1 VEEKGIHGRE
11 RKTSMIEFYDED
23 LNITVL
29 SSDSEKFKKSTGRIE
44 GVFVG

>member
-1 VEEKGIHGRE
+1 
-11 RKTSMIEFYDED
+11 MIEFYDED

-44 GVFVG
+44 GVFVGENPDFD